1 MSYGGKHLV
10 ALMPGVA
17 WKWVFFS
24 SHAVFCLL
32 RNFED

>member
-17 WKWVFFS
+17 WKWVFFFQPRS
-24 SHAVFCLL
+24 FLFVAQF
-32 RNFED
+32 